1 MFALLYL
8 FHHGAAIH
16 NRKTLLGLIIKTCFF
31 YCGGVHGYKQKEFIL
46 LVML

>member
-8 FHHGAAIH
+8 FHHGTAIH
-16 NRKTLLGLIIKTCFF
+16 NRKTLLGLIIKTCF

-46 LVML
+46 LVVL

>member
-16 NRKTLLGLIIKTCFF
+16 NRKMLLGLIIKTCFF
-31 YCGGVHGYKQKEFIL
+31 FFIAVEFTVINKRNSSY
-46 LVML
+46 

>member
-31 YCGGVHGYKQKEFIL
+31 FIAVEFTVINKRNSSY
-46 LVML
+46 